1 MIIMNKRTLC
11 IKNTNIK
18 SNFLQ
23 KFPIQNY
30 TNLSIKKK

>member
-1 MIIMNKRTLC
+1 MSIMNKQTLC

-18 SNFLQ
+18 SNFFQ
-23 KFPIQNY
+23 KFPY